1 MKKFA
6 DLKVGDEFFSTCTF
20 SKKELETYLAFSRIK
35 NTIFDDE
42 EYSTIVSGRA
52 IIARMEG
59 EFSRLSQIYGNMI
72 LLYGMDGD
80 PNWENRNTRFL
91 KPLHVDEILKIKFT
105 VSDKKDLDDEFGM
118 IAVDFE
124 GKKENGDAVVVSKRN
139 LYRIKKEPQG
149 NLKKETRKTAI
160 LALIPSQVFRL

>member
-6 DLKVGDEFFSTCTF
+6 DLKIGEEFFSTCTF

-35 NTIFDDE
+35 NTIFDDD

-59 EFSRLSQIYGNMI
+59 EFTRLSQIYGNMI

-80 PNWENRNTRFL
+80 PNWENRNARFL
-91 KPLHVDEILKIKFT
+91 KPLHTDEILKIKFSI
-105 VSDKKDLDDEFGM
+105 SDKKDLDDEFGM

-124 GKKENGDAVVVSKRN
+124 GKKENGDLVVVAKKN
-139 LYRIKKEPQG
+139 LYRMKREPP
-149 NLKKETRKTAI
+149 K
-160 LALIPSQVFRL
+160 

>member
-6 DLKVGDEFFSTCTF
+6 DLKTGEEFFSTCTF

-35 NTIFDDE
+35 NTIFDDD

-59 EFSRLSQIYGNMI
+59 EFTRLSQIYGNMI

-80 PNWENRNTRFL
+80 PSWENRNTRFL
-91 KPLHVDEILKIKFT
+91 KPLHTDEILKIKFT
-105 VSDKKDLDDEFGM
+105 ISDKKELDDEFGM

-124 GKKENGDAVVVSKRN
+124 GKKENGDLVVVAKKN
-139 LYRIKKEPQG
+139 LYRIKREPP
-149 NLKKETRKTAI
+149 K
-160 LALIPSQVFRL
+160 

>member
-1 MKKFA
+1 MKKFS
-6 DLKVGDEFFSTCTF
+6 DLKVGEEYFSTCTF
-20 SKKELETYLAFSRIK
+20 SKKELESYLGFSRIK
-35 NTIFDDE
+35 NTIFDDD

-59 EFSRLSQIYGNMI
+59 EFTRLSQIYGNMI

-105 VSDKKDLDDEFGM
+105 LSDKKELDDEFGM
-118 IAVDFE
+118 ITVDFE
-124 GKKENGDAVVVSKRN
+124 GKKENGDTVVIAKRN
-139 LYRIKKEPQG
+139 LYRIKKEPP
-149 NLKKETRKTAI
+149 R
-160 LALIPSQVFRL
+160 

>member
-6 DLKVGDEFFSTCTF
+6 DLKVGEEFFSTCTF
-20 SKKELETYLAFSRIK
+20 SKKELEGYLAFSRIK
-35 NTIFDDE
+35 NTIFDDD

-59 EFSRLSQIYGNMI
+59 EFTRLSQIYGNMI

-80 PNWENRNTRFL
+80 PSWENRNTRFL

-105 VSDKKDLDDEFGM
+105 ISDKKDSDDDFGM
-118 IAVDFE
+118 IVIDFE
-124 GKKENGDAVVVSKRN
+124 GKKENGDLVVVSKKN
-139 LYRIKKEPQG
+139 MYRVKKEPP
-149 NLKKETRKTAI
+149 K
-160 LALIPSQVFRL
+160 

>member
-6 DLKVGDEFFSTCTF
+6 DLKVGEEFFSTCTF
-20 SKKELETYLAFSRIK
+20 SKKELESYLGFARIK
-35 NTIFDDE
+35 NTIFDND
-42 EYSTIVSGRA
+42 EYSSLVSGRA

-59 EFSRLSQIYGNMI
+59 EFTRLSQIYGNMI

-105 VSDKKDLDDEFGM
+105 ISDKKDLDDEFGM
-118 IAVDFE
+118 FSVDFE
-124 GKKENGDAVVVSKRN
+124 GKKENGDAVVIAKRN
-139 LYRIKKEPQG
+139 LYRIKKEPP
-149 NLKKETRKTAI
+149 K
-160 LALIPSQVFRL
+160 

>member
-1 MKKFA
+1 MKKFS
-6 DLKVGDEFFSTCTF
+6 DLKVGEEYFSTCTF
-20 SKKELETYLAFSRIK
+20 SKKELESYLGFSRIK
-35 NTIFDDE
+35 NTIFDDD

-59 EFSRLSQIYGNMI
+59 EFTRLSQIYGNMI

-105 VSDKKDLDDEFGM
+105 VSDKKELDNDFGM

-124 GKKENGDAVVVSKRN
+124 GKKENDDMVVVAKRN
-139 LYRIKKEPQG
+139 LYRIKKEPP
-149 NLKKETRKTAI
+149 R
-160 LALIPSQVFRL
+160 

>member
-6 DLKVGDEFFSTCTF
+6 DLKVGEEFHSTCTF

-35 NTIFDDE
+35 NTIFDDD

-59 EFSRLSQIYGNMI
+59 EFTRLSQIYGNMI

-80 PNWENRNTRFL
+80 ASWENRNTRFL
-91 KPLHVDEILKIKFT
+91 KPLHVEEILKIKFT
-105 VSDKKDLDDEFGM
+105 ISDKKDIDEDFGM
-118 IAVDFE
+118 ITVDFE
-124 GKKENGDAVVVSKRN
+124 GKKENGDVVVISKKN
-139 LYRIKKEPQG
+139 LYRIKKEPP
-149 NLKKETRKTAI
+149 R
-160 LALIPSQVFRL
+160 

>member
-6 DLKVGDEFFSTCTF
+6 DLKVGEEFFSTCTF

-35 NTIFDDE
+35 NTIFDDD

-59 EFSRLSQIYGNMI
+59 EFTRLSQIYGNMI

-80 PNWENRNTRFL
+80 TSWENRNTRFL
-91 KPLHVDEILKIKFT
+91 KPLHIEEILKIKFT
-105 VSDKKDLDDEFGM
+105 ISDKKDVDEDFGM
-118 IAVDFE
+118 ITIDFE
-124 GKKENGDAVVVSKRN
+124 GKKEDGDIVVISKKN
-139 LYRIKKEPQG
+139 LYRIKKEPP
-149 NLKKETRKTAI
+149 K
-160 LALIPSQVFRL
+160 

>member
-6 DLKVGDEFFSTCTF
+6 DLKVGEEFFSTCTF

-35 NTIFDDE
+35 NTIFDDD

-59 EFSRLSQIYGNMI
+59 EFTRLSQIYGNMI

-80 PNWENRNTRFL
+80 ASWENRNTRFL
-91 KPLHVDEILKIKFT
+91 KPLHIEEILKIKFT
-105 VSDKKDLDDEFGM
+105 ISDKKDTDEDFGM
-118 IAVDFE
+118 ITVDFE
-124 GKKENGDAVVVSKRN
+124 GKKENGDVVVLSKKN
-139 LYRIKKEPQG
+139 LYRIKKEPP
-149 NLKKETRKTAI
+149 K
-160 LALIPSQVFRL
+160 